1 MVKFLIKR
9 PIAVTM
15 TFIAILVLGIVAA
28 TRIPVSLMPDIDIPE
43 ITVQVSVRNTSA
55 AELENTV
62 VNLLRRQ
69 LMQVAHLADIKSE
82 TRDGNG
88 LIHLDFEY
96 GTDVDYAF
104 IEVNEKI
111 DRAMNRLPR
120 NIERPRVIKTSA
132 TDIPVFYLNLTL
144 KEQRTN
150 NWMRGAKGQEQS
162 SNNEHKIINHKHE
175 IKNDIFPVSKKF
187 IELSNFAGQVIRK
200 RIEQLPEVAMVDIS
214 GQVFPELLI
223 LPDIKKLEALDINLA
238 LLEQAIRKNNINLGN
253 LLIRDGQYQY
263 SIRFESTL
271 KNKSDI
277 EKIYLKVEDRLLQ
290 LKDLAKVVEHTQER
304 KGLVT
309 SDGKEA
315 ITMAVIKQSDAQMRH
330 LKKKLQDMVEH
341 FRGDYPHIEF
351 KVTRD
356 QTQLLDYSMSNL
368 GKSLLLGATMAFI
381 IMFIFL
387 RDFKSP
393 FLIGIT
399 IPTSLVISL
408 LFFHLAGI
416 SINIISLS
424 GIILG
429 VGMMID
435 NSIIVIDNITQHRE
449 RGSILP
455 VACVN
460 GTNEMFRPLLSSVLT
475 TCAVFIPLIFVSG
488 MAGALFFDQAMA
500 IAIGLLVSLGVSI
513 TVLPVYYR
521 LFYLKG
527 KGTEKK
533 GILSKINTLD
543 YGAIYEKGFRLIMKN
558 QGLAWLL
565 FFLMLT
571 GVVLLYNTL
580 PKDRLPPLAHDE
592 MMIRIEWNE
601 YIHIDENNRRVQEL
615 VAKLRK
621 RTMHTTCLIGE
632 QQFLLDHGSE
642 ASSSEALIYIKTKS
656 PGDLITVSEEVE
668 TFIEMEYPVAVIE
681 FEEAG
686 NIFNILFSENEP
698 PLMAHLRTTGDF
710 GPEQNLFLENTINK
724 LRHNL
729 KIQTLPSVSWQEHL
743 VLKIDAVKLMAYDV
757 TFDAVYRKLRSALN
771 ENEILLITQSQSFVP
786 VVLGDKPNLMKDIIA
801 RAMVTN
807 SKGEYIPLR
816 NLVSEEKD
824 YDLKTIVAG
833 QEGEYYP
840 LPLLVEESEAE
851 EVMEVIRNTLKEEGH
866 FEANF
871 SGSIFSSRRL
881 IRELA
886 VIMGISLLLLY
897 FILSSQFE
905 SLTLPL
911 IVLIEVPVD
920 IFGVFLFLK
929 LFGAGINLMSLIGII
944 VMSGIIINDS
954 ILKIDTI
961 NRLSNQG
968 YSLLRALVI
977 AGKRRFKPIIMT
989 SLTTILALLPFL
1001 FTSGIGADLQKPLAL
1016 AVIGGMTIGTLVSL
1030 YFIPLFYYYLKRK
1043 SK

>member
-55 AELENTV
+55 SELENTV
-62 VNLLRRQ
+62 VKLLRRQ

-111 DRAMNRLPR
+111 DRAMNSLPR

-144 KEQRTN
+144 KEPEKIHH
-150 NWMRGAKGQEQS
+150 GGQTGTTETMGTIETI
-162 SNNEHKIINHKHE
+162 NEL
-175 IKNDIFPVSKKF
+175 FPVSQKF

-223 LPDIKKLEALDINLA
+223 LPDKKKLEALGINLA
-238 LLEQAIRKNNINLGN
+238 RIEQSVRTNNISLGN

-263 SIRFESTL
+263 NIRFESTL
-271 KNKSDI
+271 KNKHDI
-277 EKIYLKVEDRLLQ
+277 ENIYLKMEDRLFQ
-290 LKDLAKVVEHTQER
+290 LKDLAQVVEHIQER

-315 ITMAVIKQSDAQMRH
+315 VTMAVIKQSDARMH
-330 LKKKLQDMVEH
+330 DLKKKLQDLVEH
-341 FRGDYPHIEF
+341 FREDYPHIEF

-356 QTQLLDYSMSNL
+356 QTQLLDYSISNL
-368 GKSLLLGATMAFI
+368 GQSLLLGATLAFI
-381 IMFIFL
+381 IMFLFL

-460 GTNEMFRPLLSSVLT
+460 GTNEVFRPLLSSVLT
-475 TCAVFIPLIFVSG
+475 TCAVFIPLIFISG

-500 IAIGLLVSLGVSI
+500 ITIGLLVSLGVSI
-513 TVLPVYYR
+513 TILPVYYR
-521 LFYLKG
+521 LFYLKKKVTG
-527 KGTEKK
+527 EK

-543 YGAIYEKGFRLIMKN
+543 YGAMYEKGFRLTMKN

-571 GVVLLYNTL
+571 GVVFLYNTL

-615 VAKLRK
+615 VAKLREQ
-621 RTMHTTCLIGE
+621 TGHNTCLIGE

-642 ASSSEALIYIKTKS
+642 ASSSEAIIYIKAKS
-656 PGDLITVSEEVE
+656 PGDLIAVSEEVE
-668 TFIEMEYPVAVIE
+668 NVIQSEYPVAVIE

-698 PLMAHLRTTGDF
+698 PLVARLRTTGDF
-710 GPEQNLFLENTINK
+710 GPEQNLFLKNTIDK
-724 LRHNL
+724 LRHKLN
-729 KIQTLPSVSWQEHL
+729 IQTLPSVTWQEHL

-757 TFDAVYRKLRSALN
+757 TFDAVYRKLRSALS

-786 VVLGDKPNLMKDIIA
+786 VILGDKPKLMKDIIA
-801 RAMVTN
+801 QAMVAN

-840 LPLLVEESEAE
+840 LPFLVEESEAE
-851 EVMEVIRNTLKEEGH
+851 EVMKVVRNTLKEDGH
-866 FEANF
+866 FEASF

-881 IRELA
+881 IRELT
-886 VIMGISLLLLY
+886 VILGISLLLLY

-961 NRLSNQG
+961 NRLRNQG
-968 YSLLRALVI
+968 YSLLRALME

-1001 FTSGIGADLQKPLAL
+1001 FTSGLGADLQKPLAL
-1016 AVIGGMTIGTLVSL
+1016 AVIGGMTVGTLVSL

>member
-55 AELENTV
+55 RELENTV

-144 KEQRTN
+144 KEQR
-150 NWMRGAKGQEQS
+150 AKGKVQREKGREQS
-162 SNNEHKIINHKHE
+162 SNNEQEIIGTIETINKL
-175 IKNDIFPVSKKF
+175 FLVSQKF

-223 LPDIKKLEALDINLA
+223 LPDIKKLEALGINLA
-238 LLEQAIRKNNINLGN
+238 LIEQAIRKNNINLGN

-271 KNKSDI
+271 KNKHDI
-277 EKIYLKVEDRLLQ
+277 ENIYLKMEDRLFQ
-290 LKDLAKVVEHTQER
+290 LKDLAQVIEHTQER

-315 ITMAVIKQSDAQMRH
+315 VTMAVIKQSDAQMRD
-330 LKKKLQDMVEH
+330 LKKKLQDLVEH
-341 FRGDYPHIEF
+341 FREDYPHIEF

-368 GKSLLLGATMAFI
+368 GKSLLLGATLAFI

-460 GTNEMFRPLLSSVLT
+460 GTNEVFRPLLSSVLT
-475 TCAVFIPLIFVSG
+475 TCAVFIPLIFISG

-500 IAIGLLVSLGVSI
+500 ITIGLLVSLGVSI
-513 TVLPVYYR
+513 TILPVYYR
-521 LFYLKG
+521 LFYLKKKETG
-527 KGTEKK
+527 KK

-543 YGAIYEKGFRLIMKN
+543 YGVMYEKGFRLTMKN

-571 GVVLLYNTL
+571 GVVFLYNVL
-580 PKDRLPPLAHDE
+580 SKDRLPPLAHDE

-615 VAKLRK
+615 VVKLREQA
-621 RTMHTTCLIGE
+621 MHNTCLIGE
-632 QQFLLDHGSE
+632 QQFLLDYGSE
-642 ASSSEALIYIKTKS
+642 ASSSEALIYIKAKS
-656 PGDLITVSEEVE
+656 PGDLIAVSEEVE
-668 TFIEMEYPVAVIE
+668 NVIQSEYPVAVIE

-698 PLMAHLRTTGDF
+698 PLVARLRTTGDF
-710 GPEQNLFLENTINK
+710 GPEQNLYLKNTIDK
-724 LRHNL
+724 LRYKLN
-729 KIQTLPSVSWQEHL
+729 IQTLSSVTWQEHL
-743 VLKIDAVKLMAYDV
+743 VLKIDAIKLMAYDV
-757 TFDAVYRKLRSALN
+757 TFDAVYRKLRSALS

-786 VVLGDKPNLMKDIIA
+786 VILGDKPKLMKDIIA
-801 RAMVTN
+801 QAMVAN

-833 QEGEYYP
+833 QEGQYYP
-840 LPLLVEESEAE
+840 LPFLVEESEAE
-851 EVMEVIRNTLKEEGH
+851 EVMKVVRNTLKEDGH
-866 FEANF
+866 FEASF

-886 VIMGISLLLLY
+886 IILSISLLLLY

-911 IVLIEVPVD
+911 IVLIEVPID

-961 NRLSNQG
+961 NRLRNQG
-968 YSLLRALVI
+968 YSLLRALME

-1001 FTSGIGADLQKPLAL
+1001 FTSGLGADLQKPLAL